1 MPEIV
6 PKREYVSIYFKNYT
20 KCKLNLSWQR
30 ADHRLPAEG
39 GVIKG
44 WRKPE
49 EAMIMFTILCFIGGV
64 RKSKLIQ
71 LYTLKSVGSNSKI
84 LCLEIVIIVTDT
96 LLHWRPRFDS
106 WVGITHW
113 RRAKLPAPVFLGFPG
128 GSDGKEQRPARLVV
142 VPGSPGPA
150 AGPSWALSR

>member
-84 LCLEIVIIVTDT
+84 KKSSKVILLKKKRFKKLSKTKTSSLGVDQFHRWELPFLFLSLPSSQDRQTPFREPWKVYKT
-96 LLHWRPRFDS
+96 LD
-106 WVGITHW
+106 
-113 RRAKLPAPVFLGFPG
+113 
-128 GSDGKEQRPARLVV
+128 
-142 VPGSPGPA
+142 
-150 AGPSWALSR
+150 

>member
-71 LYTLKSVGSNSKI
+71 LYTLKSVGSNSNIKNSSKVIILKKKKKI
-84 LCLEIVIIVTDT
+84 L
-96 LLHWRPRFDS
+96 
-106 WVGITHW
+106 
-113 RRAKLPAPVFLGFPG
+113 KN
-128 GSDGKEQRPARLVV
+128 
-142 VPGSPGPA
+142 
-150 AGPSWALSR
+150 

>member
-84 LCLEIVIIVTDT
+84 KKSSKVILLKKKKKDFKKLSKTKTSSLGVDQFHRWELPFLFLSLPSSQDRQTPFREPWKVYKT
-96 LLHWRPRFDS
+96 LD
-106 WVGITHW
+106 
-113 RRAKLPAPVFLGFPG
+113 
-128 GSDGKEQRPARLVV
+128 
-142 VPGSPGPA
+142 
-150 AGPSWALSR
+150 